1 MVFVGNLTEEEK
13 EYMRIIEECTKFEL
27 VDELE
32 LDDYETEMEQLLESV
47 NEEVDGFEKTNSRVF
62 VKSLYNH

>member
-1 MVFVGNLTEEEK
+1 MEFVGNLTEEEK
-13 EYMRIIEECTKFEL
+13 EYMRIIEECTRFEF

-32 LDDYETEMEQLLESV
+32 LDDYETEMNKLLESDAEEDFEES
-47 NEEVDGFEKTNSRVF
+47 NEHVF

>member
-1 MVFVGNLTEEEK
+1 MEFVGNLTEEEK
-13 EYMRIIEECTKFEL
+13 EFMRIIEECTRFEF

-32 LDDYETEMEQLLESV
+32 LDDYETEMNKLLESDV
-47 NEEVDGFEKTNSRVF
+47 EEDFEESNEHVF